1 MSAEEVKPAK
11 EGKNLL
17 WGHIPS
23 IIALL
28 SVSASLFGY
37 GVVTGLAASVNLD
50 QGSLLAGAFD
60 LITLVWPGMLA
71 IISGVNDL
79 PWLKILR
86 EAMSGATG
94 TSLAVGIVVFLVVI
108 AVRFKPLLIGARA
121 AVASSFD
128 QFRLR
133 RSAPSSALLI
143 AIGAALIAFVG
154 AMTISLLSTLTL
166 FCVLMGLT
174 IPPSFGYVSGQ
185 AFVQKAVIEPPVC
198 AATQNRQQRMDRKT
212 EIQKAREAGKKT
224 KPETTGAPCVLVT
237 SIDPTKP
244 FQRFGR
250 SVVSSGS
257 SILIWDPES
266 GRGDRIPTATMMVSS
281 IDEKGLQALLNG
293 RAQSAGQHPAVPP
306 FQVPS
311 LGNPAVAVK

>member
-11 EGKNLL
+11 EERNLL
-17 WGHIPS
+17 WGHVPS

-71 IISGVNDL
+71 IISAVNDL
-79 PWLKILR
+79 PWLQILS
-86 EAMSGATG
+86 EAMSAATG
-94 TSLAVGIVVFLVVI
+94 TSLAVGIAVFLVVV

-121 AVASSFD
+121 AVARSLD
-128 QFRLR
+128 RFRLR

-154 AMTISLLSTLTL
+154 AMTISLLSTLML

-174 IPPSFGYVSGQ
+174 ILPSFGYMSGQ

-198 AATQNRQQRMDRKT
+198 ASTLNRQQRMDRKA
-212 EIQKAREAGKKT
+212 EIHKARESGRKT
-224 KPETTGAPCVLVT
+224 RSETTGAACVLVT
-237 SIDPTKP
+237 SIDPTKQ

-257 SILIWDPES
+257 SILIWDSES

-281 IDEKGLQALLNG
+281 IDEKELQALRNG
-293 RAQSAGQHPAVPP
+293 GARSSGQQPAVPP
-306 FQVPS
+306 VQLPS
-311 LGNPAVAVK
+311 LDNQAATVK